1 MYFCFPCS
9 KFCVAAALCCI
20 KLCVM
25 LCYWDKNMI
34 SYLATASNCRTSK
47 SVTNR
52 SIIPEPRCCCFF
64 RHQHSRCPPGV
75 PVTVGIVIFTAVVTI
90 VTTSAAQRM
99 RSAAVFYCS
108 NTVITASCSRVA
120 SACPPGDQCARYIVS
135 PHLAVVIT
143 VAITET
149 NWEMSQPPSI
159 NIGVEMWVRV
169 RLIRYHST
177 THMCSFGVAPLETF
191 WADILKYIID

>member
-1 MYFCFPCS
+1 
-9 KFCVAAALCCI
+9 
-20 KLCVM
+20 M

-52 SIIPEPRCCCFF
+52 SIIPEPHCCCFF

-75 PVTVGIVIFTAVVTI
+75 PVTPGIVIFTATVTI

-99 RSAAVFYCS
+99 RSAPVFHCS
-108 NTVITASCSRVA
+108 STVITASCSRVA
-120 SACPPGDQCARYIVS
+120 SACPPIDQCARCIVS
-135 PHLAVVIT
+135 LHLAVVIT

-149 NWEMSQPPSI
+149 NWELSQPP
-159 NIGVEMWVRV
+159 VYKYLEMWVRI
-169 RLIRYHST
+169 RQIRYHSA
-177 THMCSFGVAPLETF
+177 THMCSFGGAPLETF